1 MADRKLRGLE
11 DQEAQDRKRLLRD
24 VRSPAQ
30 RVADVFKSGT
40 VQTGGIFGTG
50 VCLFIFP
57 AYASPTFLVGL
68 ILFLVRCMCLRNERL
83 PFRMPLGL
91 SGTDKG
97 DPLPVRSS
105 FAKPE
110 GVFFLGNRLQD
121 KQELWLKAKD
131 ILTHMLLFGTTGSG
145 KTETLV
151 SLSYN
156 ALATGSGLFYIDPK
170 ASPKLAVQIWQ
181 MARFLGRDDDF
192 RVLNYGTSGK
202 VKGKSPRRLSNTNN
216 PFTFGSAEA
225 LTQLLVSLMPASEG
239 GNSIFA
245 DKAQALISGVM
256 YALVDLR
263 DKGLLKLS
271 TSVIRDAL
279 ALEKCVELALRP
291 ELDAQSTASI
301 QAALGTSGWI
311 AGREMKDQPPS
322 FAEQFGYAQSYF
334 GKALSSLTDTYSHI
348 YGAEDGE
355 VDFADAIMQRR
366 ILVVLLPS
374 LEKAPAELASLGK
387 ISLSAIRNACA
398 VGLGAQIEGDAAEVL
413 EALPTDTIGIGPY
426 LCIVDEYAAIV
437 TPGFEVVLTQGRG
450 LGIAAIVASQDYA
463 GILEADKKG
472 AQQMVAN
479 TSIKVFMKMQDAE
492 KTWELIRGQ
501 AGQSTVIRT
510 TGFAINE
517 KRGSDYMDTMS
528 TTVEKEDRVEL
539 RDLQEQ
545 IEGEAHFIFSGQV
558 VRGDMFFANPS
569 LKKAQLRVP
578 QMIQLGQEVSYDKAA

>member
-1 MADRKLRGLE
+1 MNRIIRGLE
-11 DQEAQDRKRLLRD
+11 DHETQERKLLHRD
-24 VRSPAQ
+24 VRSPSQ
-30 RVADVFKSGT
+30 RLADALKLGQ
-40 VQTGGIFGTG
+40 VQIGGMFGAG
-50 VCLFIFP
+50 VCLFLFP
-57 AYASPTFLVGL
+57 VLATP
-68 ILFLVRCMCLRNERL
+68 LFLAGIALFLARCSCINKERL
-83 PFRMPLGL
+83 PFRMPMGL

-97 DPLPVRSS
+97 DPLPGRGD
-105 FAKPE
+105 FARPE
-110 GVFFLGNRLQD
+110 GIFFLGNRLQD

-131 ILTHMLLFGTTGSG
+131 ILTHCLLFGTTGSG

-156 ALATGSGLFYIDPK
+156 ALATASGLFYIDPK
-170 ASPKLAVQIWQ
+170 TSPKLAVQIWQ

-225 LTQLLVSLMPASEG
+225 LTQLLVSLMPASDG
-239 GNSIFA
+239 ANSIFA

-271 TSVIRDAL
+271 TSIIRDSL
-279 ALEKCVELALRP
+279 ALEKCVALALHP
-291 ELDAQSTASI
+291 ELDEESRASI
-301 QAALGTSGWI
+301 QAALATSGWI
-311 AGREMKDQPPS
+311 AGRDLKDQPES

-398 VGLGAQIEGDAAEVL
+398 VGLGANIEGDAADVL
-413 EALPTDTIGIGPY
+413 EALPTDAIGIGPY

-463 GILEADKKG
+463 GIMEADKKG

-479 TSIKVFMKMQDAE
+479 TSIKIFMKMQDAE
-492 KTWELIRGQ
+492 KTWDLIRGQ
-501 AGQSTVIRT
+501 AGQSTVLRT
-510 TGFAINE
+510 TGFNVNE
-517 KRGSDYMDTMS
+517 QISSGYRDANS
-528 TTVEKEDRVEL
+528 TTVEQEDRVVL

-545 IEGEAHFIFSGQV
+545 IEGEAHFVFSGQI

-578 QMIQLGQEVSYDKAA
+578 QLLQLSMGKTYDDAA

>member
-1 MADRKLRGLE
+1 MERKIRGLE
-11 DQEAQDRKRLLRD
+11 DQETQERKGLHRD
-24 VRSPAQ
+24 VRSPSQ
-30 RVADVFKSGT
+30 RLADALKLGQ
-40 VQTGGIFGTG
+40 VQTGGMFGAG
-50 VCLFIFP
+50 LCLFLFP
-57 AYASPTFLVGL
+57 VCATPLFCLGL
-68 ILFLVRCMCLRNERL
+68 ALFLARCACVNGERL
-83 PFRMPLGL
+83 PFRMPMGL

-97 DPLPVRSS
+97 DPLPGRSG

-110 GVFFLGNRLQD
+110 GIFFLGNRMQD
-121 KQELWLKAKD
+121 GKELWLKAKD
-131 ILTHMLLFGTTGSG
+131 ILTHCLLFGTTGSG

-156 ALATGSGLFYIDPK
+156 ALATASGLFYIDPK

-225 LTQLLVSLMPASEG
+225 LTQLLVSLMPASDG
-239 GNSIFA
+239 ANSIFA

-271 TSVIRDAL
+271 TSVIRDSL
-279 ALEKCVELALRP
+279 ALEKCVALALRP
-291 ELDAQSTASI
+291 ELDEESRASI

-398 VGLGAQIEGDAAEVL
+398 VGLGAHIEGDAADVL
-413 EALPTDTIGIGPY
+413 EALPTDTVGIGPY

-479 TSIKVFMKMQDAE
+479 TSTKVFMKMQDAE
-492 KTWELIRGQ
+492 KTWELIHGQ
-501 AGQSTVIRT
+501 AGQSTVLRT
-510 TGFAINE
+510 TGFNINE
-517 KRGSDYMDTMS
+517 KISSDYRDANS
-528 TTVEKEDRVEL
+528 TTVEQEDRVVL

-545 IEGEAHFIFSGQV
+545 IEGEAHFVFSGQI

-578 QMIQLGQEVSYDKAA
+578 QLLQLSQEKHYGHAA